1 MDTLVNCEACGHGA
15 TLHAGDGCAA
25 RRCAC
30 GATRETIVA
39 EALQI
44 AKREIQEAYRANHA
58 V

>member
-1 MDTLVNCEACGHGA
+1 MDTLVMCEACGHGA

-25 RRCAC
+25 PRCGC

-44 AKREIQEAYRANHA
+44 AKREIHDAYRTNSAL
-58 V
+58 